1 MPKGKTLPAVRRR
14 SSVRIEANKSLAEA
28 TARNEELLGL
38 LASSQEEVENLGDA
52 IDAKDRIINELSKR
66 TAIITMAAGSY
77 AVVMTVAFMVLVLVK

>member
-28 TARNEELLGL
+28 TARNEELIGL

-52 IDAKDRIINELSKR
+52 IDAKDRVINELSKR

-77 AVVMTVAFMVLVLVK
+77 AVIMTVAFMVLVLVK

>member
-52 IDAKDRIINELSKR
+52 IDAKDRIINDLSKR
-66 TAIITMAAGSY
+66 TAIITLAAGSY
-77 AVVMTVAFMVLVLVK
+77 AVVMTVAFMVLVLAK